1 MSHMVIFRS
10 VDGKPG
16 FQQTDDLVSAVEFV
30 ERLRNA
36 EGVESARIYRL
47 EQISFR
53 FQPYY
58 QVHLDT
64 DGAPTPPSSVVR
76 EAVAP
81 AAPSSLPAA
90 AAAVDP
96 TFFGEDPS
104 DPAPSAPLL
113 TAPAVTAEA
122 APMPPPVPAA
132 AMAAAA
138 SSDPSVADDPTA
150 EHDEERRDDEPGV
163 PSFSSAAPSET
174 PEGGGIRRG
183 LFGR

>member
-1 MSHMVIFRS
+1 MSHMVIYRS

-47 EQISFR
+47 EQVNFR

-58 QVHLDT
+58 QVHLDNAE
-64 DGAPTPPSSVVR
+64 APTAPPLKIAPAAEAAPSVVSPVTQ
-76 EAVAP
+76 VAP
-81 AAPSSLPAA
+81 ATPAA
-90 AAAVDP
+90 PLV
-96 TFFGEDPS
+96 
-104 DPAPSAPLL
+104 SAP
-113 TAPAVTAEA
+113 AATAEA
-122 APMPPPVPAA
+122 APTPPPVPSA

-138 SSDPSVADDPTA
+138 A
-150 EHDEERRDDEPGV
+150 EP
-163 PSFSSAAPSET
+163 APST
-174 PEGGGIRRG
+174 PESTDGGAPTLGATPAPEPAEGNGIRRG

>member
-1 MSHMVIFRS
+1 MVIYRS

-30 ERLRNA
+30 ERLRNL

-47 EQISFR
+47 EQVNFR

-64 DGAPTPPSSVVR
+64 AEGPTPPPMVTGSPER
-76 EAVAP
+76 PAP
-81 AAPSSLPAA
+81 AASS
-90 AAAVDP
+90 
-96 TFFGEDPS
+96 
-104 DPAPSAPLL
+104 PAPVVVPASTP
-113 TAPAVTAEA
+113 APAPVSVATPVGATTGAE
-122 APMPPPVPAA
+122 PVVPRIMS

-138 SSDPSVADDPTA
+138 DPAPAPPSFEPADPS
-150 EHDEERRDDEPGV
+150 
-163 PSFSSAAPSET
+163 APSLGGT
-174 PEGGGIRRG
+174 PVMGAGDPNEVSGIRRG